1 MTFVAEPVTVFA
13 VVISTP
19 QLEIALPWIIAAS
32 IVTGIC
38 WVLIAVDMR
47 RPRPVAL
54 RTEQQKPVDQPQ
66 FPGR

>member
-1 MTFVAEPVTVFA
+1 MTFVAEPLTVFA

-47 RPRPVAL
+47 HPRPVTL
-54 RTEQQKPVDQPQ
+54 RTELLKPVDQPRLS
-66 FPGR
+66 GR